1 MLREKGKD
9 KRERNYLQGKQ
20 EIQKQKEIMLMW
32 SRKDRQKKE

>member
-20 EIQKQKEIMLMW
+20 EIQKEIMLMW
-32 SRKDRQKKE
+32 SRKE